1 MNNLF
6 LVIFTQESESK
17 LKISLK
23 PTNFDLEYTQKVHF
37 LMYTEKINKRITK
50 KTVGV
55 GEKLKPDLDSV
66 SEL

>member
-1 MNNLF
+1 
-6 LVIFTQESESK
+6 
-17 LKISLK
+17 
-23 PTNFDLEYTQKVHF
+23 
-37 LMYTEKINKRITK
+37 MYTEKIKKGITK